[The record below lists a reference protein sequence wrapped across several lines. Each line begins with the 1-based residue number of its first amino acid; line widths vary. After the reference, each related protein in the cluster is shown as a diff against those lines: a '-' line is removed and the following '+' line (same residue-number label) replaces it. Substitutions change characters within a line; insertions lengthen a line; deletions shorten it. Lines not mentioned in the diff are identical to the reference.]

1 MAIYK
6 LSEEYDRLRFEKR
19 IRSLYDN
26 KKTVEVKELTGRTP
40 KQNRYLHLII
50 GYLAIETGNTLDYV
64 KEQYYKIAAN
74 YELYVWTKVDDLLTK
89 QIETVKSSK
98 DLSKEEMTLS
108 IERFRNWSSQQGYY
122 LPSADEKEYLQ
133 HIEIEYEKQKQ
144 YL

>member
-6 LSEEYDRLRFEKR
+6 LSEEYDRIRFEKR

-50 GYLAIETGNTLDYV
+50 GYLAIETGNTLEYV
-64 KEQYYKIAAN
+64 KTEYYKKASN
-74 YELYVWTKVDDLLTK
+74 KELYVTTVRDDILKCDNIVLRS
-89 QIETVKSSK
+89 SSK
-98 DLSKEEMTLS
+98 LSKEEMTLS
-108 IERFRNWSSQQGYY
+108 IERFRNWGSQQGYY
-122 LPSADEKEYLQ
+122 LPSADEKEIVQ
-133 HIEIEYEKQKQ
+133 HIEIEYEKHKQ